1 MARILIVEDNGAQRL
16 LYGLELSDMGYKVV
30 LAKNGLEAIEE
41 FRAQKP
47 DLVLLD
53 LLLPSMEGFEILRK
67 LLSANPAIPVIIH
80 TAYPA
85 YGKDDIRWAAEA
97 CIVKTS
103 DLTELKNTVRRVLN
117 SKQTDLNHSA

>member
-16 LYGLELSDMGYKVV
+16 LYGLELSDMGYKVI

-53 LLLPSMEGFEILRK
+53 LILPNMEGFEVLRK
-67 LLSANPAIPVIIH
+67 LLCANPAIPVIIH
-80 TAYPA
+80 TAYSA
-85 YGKDDIRWAAEA
+85 ESKDNIRWAAEA
-97 CIVKTS
+97 YIVKSS